1 MVRWSWLVF
10 WVLAGTLAGC
20 TSAPL
25 EESPHTDLM
34 LVGLDG
40 KLHGPL
46 ELDGDSVHVVIFITH
61 DCPIANSYA
70 PTLKRLMTRYA
81 SRPVVF
87 YLVHVDPGLDVT
99 TARKHALDCGYR
111 CPVLLDPE
119 HRVVHALNAGVTP
132 EAMVL
137 SHSGMHYRGRIDD
150 LYVDFGKRRTVPSR
164 HDLRDAIDAVLAGQ
178 PVAVHNTRAIGCF
191 IPELP

>member
-1 MVRWSWLVF
+1 
-10 WVLAGTLAGC
+10 
-20 TSAPL
+20 
-25 EESPHTDLM
+25 M
-34 LVGLDG
+34 LLGLDG

-46 ELDGDSVHVVIFITH
+46 ELQGESVHVVIFITH

-70 PTLKRLMTRYA
+70 PTLKRLMARYP
-81 SRPVVF
+81 SRSVVF
-87 YLVHVDPGLDVT
+87 YLVHVDPDLDVT
-99 TARKHALDCGYR
+99 TARKHARDYEYR

-119 HRVVHALNAGVTP
+119 HRVVQALDARVTP

-137 SHSGMHYRGRIDD
+137 SHSGVHYRGRIDD
-150 LYVDFGKRRTVPSR
+150 LYVDLGKRRTVPSQ

-178 PVAVHNTRAIGCF
+178 PVAVHHTHAVGCF